1 MTEAKAGSP
10 AELHLIGKAA
20 AGKSALLR
28 ALTGKGRVGDG
39 LRATTAAVLAVDL
52 PDAAAPVLRLVD
64 HPPLGANLPALPRGA
79 AVLAVARLDDPVQ
92 APLAAALRGLGRR
105 DPGFRVLVALTG
117 ADRIPDPAAR
127 ARVGAAIR
135 AELARA
141 AGGPLPWVDLDLAAD
156 PPDLGPLIA
165 ALGEL
170 LPAATARAFQRAARA
185 AEAAAFEA
193 LRPLVWQHAAAAGAA
208 DLLPVVG
215 ALGVPAAQA
224 ALLVRLAR
232 AMGQDWTPARAGMF
246 ASALG
251 AGVAVRFGLGHA
263 LRQGA
268 KLIPVVGQT
277 VGAAA
282 AGAASGAATFA
293 LARAAHAWLW
303 DTARGQAPDPAG
315 LRALYAQALRDAAVR
330 ARG

>member
-1 MTEAKAGSP
+1 MPETAAGEP

-28 ALTGKGRVGDG
+28 LLTGRGVVGDG
-39 LRATTAAVLAVDL
+39 LRPTTRERLTVDL
-52 PDAAAPVLRLVD
+52 PEGGGAPLLRLVD
-64 HPPLGANLPALPRGA
+64 HPPLGEAPPGLPPGA
-79 AVLAVARLDDPVQ
+79 AVVAVARLDDPVQ
-92 APLAAALRGLGRR
+92 APLADALRGR
-105 DPGFRVLVALTG
+105 DRGLKVLVALTG
-117 ADRIPDPAAR
+117 GARVPDPGAR
-127 ARVGAAIR
+127 ARAGAAIR
-135 AELARA
+135 DSLARA
-141 AGGPLPWVDLDLAAD
+141 AGGPLPWVEI
-156 PPDLGPLIA
+156 DLGGGPEAAEPLIA
-165 ALGEL
+165 ALAEL
-170 LPAATARAFQRAARA
+170 LPSAARAFTAAERA

-193 LRPLVWQHAAAAGAA
+193 LRPLVWQHVAAAGAS
-208 DLLPVVG
+208 DLIPLVG

-277 VGAAA
+277 LGAAA
-282 AGAASGAATFA
+282 AGAASGAATYA

-303 DTARGQAPDPAG
+303 GEAHGRAPDAAG
-315 LRALYAQALRDAAVR
+315 LRALYAQALREAAHAPR
-330 ARG
+330 

>member
-1 MTEAKAGSP
+1 MVETAAGTP
-10 AELHLIGKAA
+10 VELHLIGKAA

-28 ALTGKGRVGDG
+28 ALTGRGQVGDG
-39 LRATTAAVLAVDL
+39 LRPTTRERLAVDL
-52 PDAAAPVLRLVD
+52 PEGAPVLRLVD
-64 HPPLGANLPALPRGA
+64 HPPLSEAQPAVPAGAL
-79 AVLAVARLDDPVQ
+79 VLAVARLDDPVQ
-92 APLAAALRGLGRR
+92 APLGAALKALRRQDRGLKVLVVLTAAGRVP
-105 DPGFRVLVALTG
+105 DPG
-117 ADRIPDPAAR
+117 AR
-127 ARVGAAIR
+127 ARAAAAIR
-135 AELARA
+135 EGLARA
-141 AGGPLPWVDLDLAAD
+141 AGGPLPWVALDLAE
-156 PPDLGPLIA
+156 GPAAIEPLLA
-165 ALGEL
+165 ALAEL
-170 LPAATARAFQRAARA
+170 LPASAAHAFAQAERA

-193 LRPLVWQHAAAAGAA
+193 LRPLVWKHAAAAGAA
-208 DLLPVVG
+208 DLVPLVG

-251 AGVAVRFGLGHA
+251 AGVALRLGVGHA

-277 VGAAA
+277 LGAAA

-303 DTARGQAPDPAG
+303 GEARGHPPDAAG
-315 LRALYAQALRDAAVR
+315 LRALYARALREAADAR
-330 ARG
+330 R